1 MTMDRFRE
9 LTAFVTVVET
19 GGFSAAARRL
29 GDSQS
34 AISKSV
40 NALEKRLGATLL
52 SRSTRSVT
60 LTDQGRQ
67 YYERTRP
74 LLEEIEE
81 ADGELASSSGDVRGL
96 VRIAAPSTFGRL
108 HIVPLIPKLLELHPN
123 ITLDVR
129 LSDAVRDLIDDGVDL
144 AIRVSPVRD
153 PDSVVKRVAT
163 TKLVCVGARHYLRRH
178 GTPAVPTDLAQHN
191 CLIYGDMTE
200 WPFQGPDGSFT
211 VQVQGNLY
219 SNSVETILAGVR
231 AGVGIGMF
239 NRASLVGDLQ
249 HPDIVTVLDEFVSS
263 SRDISLIWPRRRF
276 IPARVRTVTDFFA
289 AELALRI

>member
-1 MTMDRFRE
+1 MDRFRE

-52 SRSTRSVT
+52 NRSTRSVT
-60 LTDQGRQ
+60 LTDQGRR
-67 YYERTRP
+67 YYDRTRL

-81 ADGELASSSGDVRGL
+81 ADGELASSTEDVRGL

-108 HIVPLIPKLLELHPN
+108 HIVALIPKLLELHPN
-123 ITLDVR
+123 IKLDVR
-129 LSDAVRDLIDDGVDL
+129 LSDGVRNLIDDGIDL
-144 AIRVSPVRD
+144 AIRLSPVHD
-153 PDSVVKRVAT
+153 PDSVVKRIAM
-163 TKLVCVGARHYLRRH
+163 TKLVCVGTRHYFARH
-178 GTPAVPTDLAQHN
+178 GMPTVPADLAEHN

-200 WPFQGPDGSFT
+200 WPFQGPNGMFT
-211 VQVQGNLY
+211 VHVQGNLS

-239 NRASLVGDLQ
+239 NRVSLVGDLQ
-249 HPDIVTVLDEFVSS
+249 HPDIVTILDEFVSS

-276 IPARVRTVTDFFA
+276 IPARVRAVTDFFA

>member
-1 MTMDRFRE
+1 MDRFRE

-34 AISKSV
+34 AISKSI

>member
-1 MTMDRFRE
+1 MDRFRE